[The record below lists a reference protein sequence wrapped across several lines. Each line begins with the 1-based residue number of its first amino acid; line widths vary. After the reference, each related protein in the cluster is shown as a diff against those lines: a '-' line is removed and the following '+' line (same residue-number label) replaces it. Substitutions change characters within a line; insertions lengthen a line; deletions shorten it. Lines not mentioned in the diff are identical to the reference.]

1 MFNTF
6 TISNTCCNISEPDST
21 WQETKVVVHGFDAF
35 KRRLVVDSQTCSS
48 GIPLAELNQAAFHFL
63 FSLIYWKRPLLACA
77 WQHFCESVIILACH
91 VVCPVTRRSYGNT
104 GVNWFTSV
112 MEHVQVGCCIS
123 LSCADML
130 KYTVFGHECHVFIT
144 AVWNRRIAV
153 WNVNECYFKTDKSSE
168 CFEKKLHLSG
178 SQDTYVYS

>member
-35 KRRLVVDSQTCSS
+35 KRRVVVDSQTFSS
-48 GIPLAELNQAAFHFL
+48 GILLAELNQAAFHFL
-63 FSLIYWKRPLLACA
+63 FSLRYWKRPLLACA

-130 KYTVFGHECHVFIT
+130 KYTVFGHECHV
-144 AVWNRRIAV
+144 
-153 WNVNECYFKTDKSSE
+153 
-168 CFEKKLHLSG
+168 LLLPLSG
-178 SQDTYVYS
+178 IGELLYEMWTNAILKLIKAQNVLNKTTF